1 MSKLL
6 HFKEWLT
13 IKEATKCLTKV
24 FDEKVKVRD
33 IYRLAL
39 DKKLVLSLHF
49 INSTYVEL
57 GVGVDNLFN
66 ISNVINDT
74 PLLFNKRYKR
84 IKAGTCCDLV
94 NLFGG
99 RQVIRQGYYSNTCSK
114 LKIEPELNKE
124 IIITDIKNCQSCYY
138 RLINYLELDGKLSQ
152 VVAANHLPEDVLVV
166 VKTKYLNEFISTT
179 NAPNNQV
186 KPLHNKERTS
196 LYKVIAL
203 LAEMN
208 QLSPSKEFKTA
219 NIIKTY
225 GDSIGFDCPSS
236 HTIAKY
242 LKEASHYLPVH

>member
-1 MSKLL
+1 MNKLL
-6 HFKEWLT
+6 YLKEWVT
-13 IKEATKCLTKV
+13 IKEATKCLSKV
-24 FDEKVKVRD
+24 FNEKVKVRD

-39 DKKLVLSLHF
+39 DEKLVLSLHF

-57 GVGVDNLFN
+57 GVAIDNVFN
-66 ISNVINDT
+66 ISTVINDT
-74 PLLFNKRYKR
+74 PILFNKQYQR
-84 IKAGTCCDLV
+84 IKAGSCCDLI
-94 NLFGG
+94 NFFGG
-99 RQVIRQGYYSNTCSK
+99 RQIIRQGYYSNACNK
-114 LKIEPELNKE
+114 LKVEPELDKG
-124 IIITDIKNCQSCYY
+124 IIITDTKKCQCCYY

-152 VVAANHLPEDVLVV
+152 VVTASHLPEDILVV
-166 VKTKYLNEFISTT
+166 VKTKYLNDFISST
-179 NAPNNQV
+179 NGSNNQE

-208 QLSPSKEFKTA
+208 QLSPEKEFKAA

-242 LKEASHYLPVH
+242 LKEASQYLQAH